1 MKFSDYQNQS
11 AKTGDKVTQQAL
23 EFLKKYEGKSRDE
36 LLATIVKIA
45 TKKRRA
51 GELSDQEIDRFYDSI
66 APTLTGEQLK
76 SLGEV
81 VATLKAIK

>member
-51 GELSDQEIDRFYDSI
+51 GELSDLEIDRFYDSI

>member
-51 GELSDQEIDRFYDSI
+51 GELSDREIDRFYDSI
-66 APTLTGEQLK
+66 APTLTGEQH
-76 SLGEV
+76 
-81 VATLKAIK
+81 

>member
-11 AKTGDKVTQQAL
+11 ATTGDKVTQQAL

-51 GELSDQEIDRFYDSI
+51 GELSDREIDRFYDSI

>member
-51 GELSDQEIDRFYDSI
+51 GELSDREIDRFYDSI